1 MCRNKVK
8 NIWVGVH
15 NFDLATL
22 TGYMQHKLVVFLI
35 KTKQLNNSN
44 DTFACR
50 LSDIMW
56 LINENNKEQWD

>member
-8 NIWVGVH
+8 SIWVGVH
-15 NFDLATL
+15 NFDLATF
-22 TGYMQHKLVVFLI
+22 TGYTQQSLVIFLT
-35 KTKQLNNSN
+35 KTKQLNNGN